1 MTNPEPFTAN
11 GSRAKHLAL
20 ILNRYEA
27 KSLSGQ
33 RELSDREH
41 AEFLYE
47 SGHAEV
53 IIIKQGPAGALICDK
68 GNISYIP
75 AYETSRVNKIGSGD
89 AFVAYFSRE
98 WMLNKNS
105 PRCCELRLTCYRML
119 LRKWAFPSA
128 EGLAAFSPS
137 PIKLSGVY

>member
-1 MTNPEPFTAN
+1 MIPNVTNPEPFTAN

-27 KSLSGQ
+27 KTLSGQ
-33 RELSDREH
+33 SELSDREH

-68 GNISYIP
+68 GKISYIP
-75 AYETSRVNKIGSGD
+75 LPMRQVGS
-89 AFVAYFSRE
+89 
-98 WMLNKNS
+98 
-105 PRCCELRLTCYRML
+105 T
-119 LRKWAFPSA
+119 
-128 EGLAAFSPS
+128 
-137 PIKLSGVY
+137 KLDLVTHS